1 MGLLKEFKEFAVKGN
16 VMDLAIGVVI
26 GAAFNKIVTALVEAV
41 IMPLLGKLIGNPD
54 RFSAWELG
62 GIKIGI
68 LLQSIVDF
76 IIIAFVLFLVVKAY
90 NPAKA
95 RFDKPAA
102 PAGPPE
108 PSAEEK
114 LLTEI
119 RDLLK
124 NKA

>member
-1 MGLLKEFKEFAVKGN
+1 MGLLKEFREFAVKGN

-68 LLQSIVDF
+68 LVQSIVDF
-76 IIIAFVLFLVVKAY
+76 IIIAFVLFLVVKAI
-90 NPAKA
+90 N
-95 RFDKPAA
+95 RFRKDLLAA
-102 PAGPPE
+102 PAPPT
-108 PSAEEK
+108 PSEV
-114 LLTEI
+114 LLQEI
-119 RDLLK
+119 RDELRK
-124 NKA
+124 K